1 MNTSDTTSIAL
12 MREGAGQAIAAAS
25 ALASVQARYAMA
37 MRCPRNWDQV
47 RTGLLHDCGR
57 PNFASSAR
65 YNKPIGRGVT
75 GPSIRFVEA
84 ALRHMSNIHQGS
96 TTIYDDLE
104 KRVVRLSVTDLE
116 SNTTY
121 EQEITLAKTV
131 ERKKLAT
138 GQIPISSRTNSNG
151 DIVYLVEASEDDL
164 QIKEA
169 AARSKAIRTLGLRLI
184 PSDLVDEAMELIDE
198 TIKNK
203 AAKDP
208 DSERKKLVDAFVSI
222 GIQPKDLVEYL
233 QHELTRLVPGEIAE
247 LRSIYQAIRDGEAV
261 WSDYVKPQKE
271 NSKAAEL
278 IREIESKRP
287 TVQPS

>member
-1 MNTSDTTSIAL
+1 